1 MSETKYD
8 VVSLGRNDSVRRS
21 SYTDIREAR
30 ETLDILRQCSSVI
43 FLYMEEVSDGERH
56 VRTTWMSV
64 L

>member
-8 VVSLGRNDSVRRS
+8 VVSLGRNDSVSRS
-21 SYTDIREAR
+21 SFTDIKKAR
-30 ETLDILRQCSSVI
+30 GLLDILRQCSSVI
-43 FLYMEEVSDGERH
+43 FVYMEEVSDGERT